1 MKKIIL
7 PLVIIVLLLT
17 GCSIVKLNSLSL
29 DEIVDYGLSNTY
41 KANNSFKGYKIY
53 LPNDMTI
60 INDEKENNVFYS
72 KGHKYYLYV
81 DIISYYKKIV
91 NDYKINED
99 EKAFYS
105 KIEVITDNY
114 KESLFKS
121 ITILNNIKY
130 NDKIIESLIGEN
142 TINYNEEEYS
152 YLNPSKNTSS
162 FLEWKEMYGD
172 YKPEPNEIP
181 DEDTIDIKKDE

>member
-72 KGHKYYLYV
+72 KGHKYY
-81 DIISYYKKIV
+81 
-91 NDYKINED
+91 
-99 EKAFYS
+99 
-105 KIEVITDNY
+105 
-114 KESLFKS
+114 
-121 ITILNNIKY
+121 
-130 NDKIIESLIGEN
+130 
-142 TINYNEEEYS
+142 
-152 YLNPSKNTSS
+152 
-162 FLEWKEMYGD
+162 M
-172 YKPEPNEIP
+172 
-181 DEDTIDIKKDE
+181 